1 MYSIARGGILS
12 SFIGIS
18 SGPQRGHGAIW
29 WTISRVAQTELYG
42 DGWSIWWVGYWIVQN
57 DASECLFG
65 RFRGRVLEVLKMR
78 PMGGPR
84 DDLAVE
90 SWECFKWC
98 FNRASWVDLV
108 VES

>member
-1 MYSIARGGILS
+1 M
-12 SFIGIS
+12 
-18 SGPQRGHGAIW
+18 
-29 WTISRVAQTELYG
+29 
-42 DGWSIWWVGYWIVQN
+42 
-57 DASECLFG
+57 
-65 RFRGRVLEVLKMR
+65 EVLKMS

-98 FNRASWVDLV
+98 FMRASWVDLV